1 MAGLPYPVR
10 LMGYGLRAPKAR
22 IRGTDVAG
30 RVESVGA
37 NVTRFRS
44 GDEVFGTCDGSFAE
58 YACTREARLA
68 AKPANVSFEQAAA
81 APTSG
86 SSALQ
91 GLRDKG
97 EVRSGQRVLVIGA
110 GGGVGTFGVQLAKAF
125 GAHVTG
131 VCSAA
136 KTELV
141 LAIGAD
147 RAIDY
152 TREDFAGGERYDVI
166 LDTAGNRPLSQLRR
180 ALAPRGT
187 LVIVGAEVSGRW
199 LGGVDRQLR
208 ALALSPFVGQRLRPL
223 MSTER
228 QEDLQVLRELMEAAM
243 VTPVVDRTFPLSE
256 VAGAIAYM
264 RDARVRGKVVIA
276 VGRGQNS

>member
-1 MAGLPYPVR
+1 
-10 LMGYGLRAPKAR
+10 
-22 IRGTDVAG
+22 
-30 RVESVGA
+30 
-37 NVTRFRS
+37 FRS

-68 AKPANVSFEQAAA
+68 AKPANVSVEQAAA

-91 GLRDKG
+91 GLRAKG
-97 EVRSGQRVLVIGA
+97 EVRSGQRVLGIGA
-110 GGGVGTFGVQLAKAF
+110 GGGGGTFGGQLAKGF

-152 TREDFAGGERYDVI
+152 TREDFAGGGRYDGI
-166 LDTAGNRPLSQLRR
+166 LHTAGN
-180 ALAPRGT
+180 
-187 LVIVGAEVSGRW
+187 
-199 LGGVDRQLR
+199 
-208 ALALSPFVGQRLRPL
+208 
-223 MSTER
+223 
-228 QEDLQVLRELMEAAM
+228 
-243 VTPVVDRTFPLSE
+243 
-256 VAGAIAYM
+256 
-264 RDARVRGKVVIA
+264 
-276 VGRGQNS
+276 

>member
-91 GLRDKG
+91 GLRAKG

-228 QEDLQVLRELMEAAM
+228 QEDLQVLRELMEAAK